1 MIRTTMAITTTL
13 TLSLSTV
20 AHAMSL
26 GECVI
31 RNDAA
36 DKKVPGILT
45 LRTLPNS
52 QATPT
57 SQLEFGSKVTVV
69 DQTQCRKNGRD
80 CRWVFI
86 VGSYVDHSDAA
97 PDKEKGERI
106 EGWGWVPRSALDC
119 TTKEQTTNRR
129 ARRAENEMGPP
140 SG

>member
-1 MIRTTMAITTTL
+1 MAVVIGL
-13 TLSLSTV
+13 ALSLST
-20 AHAMSL
+20 ATQATSL

-31 RNDAA
+31 KNDAT

-52 QATPT
+52 QATAT
-57 SQLEFGSKVTVV
+57 SQLEIGSKVTVV
-69 DQTQCRKNGRD
+69 DETQCRKKGGD

-97 PDKEKGERI
+97 PDKEKGEAI

-119 TTKEQTTNRR
+119 TKAQTATRHAGQDNGSPFP
-129 ARRAENEMGPP
+129 A
-140 SG
+140 